1 MNQLS
6 NEMLLLFQQNLQQ
19 TISPSTSSLPTSSS
33 PSSPSTST
41 PSIIPTLLKLGW
53 HTVGTYQKIDN
64 TGGSN
69 GGLIRLSPQCHWKCN
84 LGFKDSFDFLEQ
96 FKKKYPKVSY
106 ADLYTLSSV
115 IAIKAM
121 GGPEIPW
128 RRGRVDYETISE
140 MNSSSSITEDRL
152 PCPDCGNHL
161 ANVKQIREIF
171 ERIGG
176 LSEKEMVALLG
187 AHTVGRCH
195 VEASGYWGPWTNAET
210 TFSNEYFRLLLEE
223 KWTPKKTHEGKVLIR
238 LHFPFYLLTSLST

>member
-1 MNQLS
+1 
-6 NEMLLLFQQNLQQ
+6 MLLIFQQNLQQ
-19 TISPSTSSLPTSSS
+19 TIISSTSPSTSSSSTPASSS
-33 PSSPSTST
+33 ATSTSTLPSSPSTS
-41 PSIIPTLLKLGW
+41 SIIPTLLRLGW

-69 GGLIRLSPQCHWKCN
+69 GGLIRLAPQCHWKSN
-84 LGFKDSFDFLEQ
+84 LGLKDSLDFLEQ
-96 FKKKYPKVSY
+96 FKNKYPKVSY

-128 RRGRVDYETISE
+128 RRGRVDDESLSF
-140 MNSSSSITEDRL
+140 MNSSSSVTEDRL

-176 LSEKEMVALLG
+176 ISEKEMVALIG
-187 AHTVGRCH
+187 AHAVGRCH
-195 VEASGYWGPWTNAET
+195 TEASGYWGPWTNAET

-223 KWTPKKTHEGKVLIR
+223 KWTPKKTHGGKVLICFR
-238 LHFPFYLLTSLST
+238 FPFVS